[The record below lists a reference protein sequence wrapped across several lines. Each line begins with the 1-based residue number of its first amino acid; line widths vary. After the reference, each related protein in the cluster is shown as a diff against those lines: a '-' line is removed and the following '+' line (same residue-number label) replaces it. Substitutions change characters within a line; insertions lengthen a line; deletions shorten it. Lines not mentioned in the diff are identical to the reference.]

1 MSSTDSNTR
10 DDPWERHYRAASERR
25 RARGW
30 RRRDGVSSETTHPSR
45 LKITISVGAL
55 FVALVILA
63 LLWPR

>member
-1 MSSTDSNTR
+1 MSSSDSNTR

-30 RRRDGVSSETTHPSR
+30 RRRDVVSSETAPQSR
-45 LKITISVGAL
+45 LKIYISVAAL
-55 FVALVILA
+55 FVVLVIMA